1 MLVKEVEC
9 MKVKLNG
16 NDFYQVTCPFGSTD
30 PLHPNGHK
38 GLDLSMVE
46 GTELYSPVDGVVKKI
61 VDYGNE
67 NLGKGIF
74 IETEDHQTVIMGHL
88 SDFKVSEGVSIH
100 KGDLVALSG
109 NTGRSTGGHLH
120 LGLKDDSGGFV
131 NPEPLLN
138 DKTLKDTVFEKEGVL
153 SKVSNNDGS
162 FIDGVG
168 ATIDGAKSFG
178 DFIGRWHE
186 TGSFWIAMYNKPFSQ
201 VMGEFFS
208 ELGHDIGV
216 FILGNSD
223 VFFLLPAI
231 VFMLGT
237 FIVGKNK
244 YTKWIV
250 PLWFGYFVATFFHKM
265 LL

>member
-1 MLVKEVEC
+1 

-16 NDFYQVTCPFGSTD
+16 NDFYEVTCKFGSTD
-30 PLHPNGHK
+30 PLHPTGHT

-46 GTELYSPVDGVVKKI
+46 GTNLYSPVDGVVKKI

-88 SDFKVSEGVSIH
+88 SDFKVSEGVSVH
-100 KGDLVALSG
+100 QGDLVALSG

-120 LGLKDDSGGFV
+120 LGLKDEGGGFV

-138 DKTLKDTVFEKEGVL
+138 DRTFHDTVFQKDGIIN
-153 SKVSNNDGS
+153 KISNNDGGGFMDGMGNTVDGFKDFGG
-162 FIDGVG
+162 FI
-168 ATIDGAKSFG
+168 TK
-178 DFIGRWHE
+178 WHE
-186 TGSFWIAMYNKPFSQ
+186 TGSFWVAMYDKPFSQ
-201 VMGEFFS
+201 VMGDFFT
-208 ELGHDIGV
+208 ELGRDIGV

-223 VFFLLPAI
+223 IFFLLPAI
-231 VFMLGT
+231 AFMLGT

-244 YTKWIV
+244 FTKWIL
-250 PLWFGYFVATFFHKM
+250 PLWFVYFVATFFHKV

>member
-1 MLVKEVEC
+1 

-16 NDFYQVTCPFGSTD
+16 NDFYEVTCPFGSTD
-30 PLHPNGHK
+30 PLHPNGHR

-61 VDYGNE
+61 VDYGSE

-74 IETEDHQTVIMGHL
+74 IETDDHKTVIMGHL
-88 SDFKVSEGVSIH
+88 SDFKVSEGVRVSE
-100 KGDLVALSG
+100 GDLVALSG

-120 LGLKDDSGGFV
+120 LGLKDESGGFV

-138 DKTLKDTVFEKEGVL
+138 DSGRTLNDVIFQKEGIL
-153 SKVSNNDGS
+153 SKMSNTNSNEVG
-162 FIDGVG
+162 FIE
-168 ATIDGAKSFG
+168 GAKSFG
-178 DFIGRWHE
+178 EFLQKWNNE
-186 TGSFWIAMYNKPFSQ
+186 GSFWIAMYDKPFSQ

-208 ELGHDIGV
+208 ELGRDIGV

-231 VFMLGT
+231 AFMLGT

-244 YTKWIV
+244 FTKWIV